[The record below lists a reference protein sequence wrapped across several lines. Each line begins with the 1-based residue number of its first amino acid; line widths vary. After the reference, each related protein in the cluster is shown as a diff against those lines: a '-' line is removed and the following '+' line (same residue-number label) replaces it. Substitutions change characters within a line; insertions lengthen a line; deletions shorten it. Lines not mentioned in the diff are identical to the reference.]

1 MTMTE
6 ATTQVENSPLV
17 LHLHP
22 IINLTDDQFFEFCQI
37 NRDLRIERTA
47 TGELLIMPPTGS
59 DTGNRNA
66 KLNQQLANWTDA
78 DGTGIEFDSSSGFT
92 LPNGAKVSP
101 DAAWVKLERWNA
113 LTPEQQKTFAPICPD
128 FVVELRSA
136 SDNLAP
142 LKTKMQEY
150 INNGAL
156 LGWLIDRKKRQVYIY
171 RPGVAVEC
179 LDNPATVS
187 GESVLPEFVLD
198 LSKIW

>member
-1 MTMTE
+1 VTITE
-6 ATTQVENSPLV
+6 VTTQVENSPLV

-22 IINLTDDQFFEFCQI
+22 VINLTDEQFFEFCQI
-37 NRDLRIERTA
+37 NRDLQIERAA
-47 TGELLIMPPTGS
+47 TGEILVMPPTGS
-59 DTGNRNA
+59 ETGNRNA
-66 KLNQQLANWTDA
+66 RLIVQLGIWAER
-78 DGTGIEFDSSSGFT
+78 DGTGIYFDSSTGFT

-113 LTPEQQKTFAPICPD
+113 LTPEQQKKFAPICPD

-136 SDNLAP
+136 SDNLPP

-150 INNGAL
+150 IDNGTL
-156 LGWLIDRKKRQVYIY
+156 LGFLIDRQNQQVYIY

-179 LDNPATVS
+179 LDHPATVS
-187 GESVLPEFVLD
+187 GDSVLPGFVLD

>member
-6 ATTQVENSPLV
+6 VTTQLENSPLV

-22 IINLTDDQFFEFCQI
+22 VINLTDDQFFEFCQI

-59 DTGNRNA
+59 ETGGRNFNLIGQLWA
-66 KLNQQLANWTDA
+66 WVNQ
-78 DGTGIEFDSSSGFT
+78 DGTGIGFDSSTGFT
-92 LPNGAKVSP
+92 LLNGAERSP

-113 LTPEQQKTFAPICPD
+113 LTPEQQKKFAPICPE
-128 FVVELRSA
+128 FVVELRSP
-136 SDNLAP
+136 SDNLEP
-142 LKTKMQEY
+142 LKTKMHEY
-150 INNGAL
+150 VDNGAL
-156 LGWLIDRKKRQVYIY
+156 LGFLIDRKNRQVYIY

-179 LDNPATVS
+179 LDHPATVS
-187 GESVLPEFVLD
+187 GDPVLPGFVLD

>member
-1 MTMTE
+1 MTTV
-6 ATTQVENSPLV
+6 TTPVENSPLV

-22 IINLTDDQFFEFCQI
+22 VINLTDEQFFEFCQI

-59 DTGNRNA
+59 ETGGRNFR
-66 KLNQQLANWTDA
+66 LNGQLYNWTEQN
-78 DGTGIEFDSSSGFT
+78 GTGFGFDSSTGFT

-113 LTPEQQKTFAPICPD
+113 LTPEQQQKFAPICPD

-136 SDNLAP
+136 SLHLTP

-150 INNGAL
+150 IGNGAL

-187 GESVLPEFVLD
+187 GESVLPGFVLD